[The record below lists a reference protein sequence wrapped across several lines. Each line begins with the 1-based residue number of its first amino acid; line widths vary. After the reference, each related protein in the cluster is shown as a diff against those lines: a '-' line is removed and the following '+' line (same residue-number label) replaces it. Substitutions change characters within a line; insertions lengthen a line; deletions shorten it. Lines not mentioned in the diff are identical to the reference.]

1 MTAMLRVS
9 AETRD
14 RVMKI
19 AKSDG
24 VSADEVMRRLL
35 DEHWERQA
43 VEAMDRFRREDP
55 EGWAEYLAE
64 AAEWERIDAP
74 VTEPW
79 DGAA

>member
-19 AKSDG
+19 ATEHG

-43 VEAMDRFRREDP
+43 VEAMERFRREDP
-55 EGWAEYLAE
+55 QGYAEYLGE
-64 AAEWERIDAP
+64 AAEWEGVDAP

>member
-19 AKSDG
+19 AKSHG